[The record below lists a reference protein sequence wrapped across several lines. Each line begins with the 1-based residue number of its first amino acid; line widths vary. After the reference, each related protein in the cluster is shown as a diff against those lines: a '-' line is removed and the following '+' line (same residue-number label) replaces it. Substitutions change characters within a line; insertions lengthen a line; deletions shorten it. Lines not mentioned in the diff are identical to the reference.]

1 MHRIPSRG
9 MTGKETEMISTV
21 PSASIQELLE
31 AGVHFGHKKA
41 RWNPKMA
48 SYIYKTHH
56 NVHIVDLPQ
65 TADLLKKA
73 CDALCSSVKKGGR
86 ILFVGTKFQ
95 AKEAIKDAAERCGQ
109 YYVNHRW
116 LGGMLTNWKT
126 VSSSIRRLK
135 DIEEKIAS
143 PDFDS
148 YTKKEQTSF
157 HRTLEKYNLSL
168 GGFREM
174 GGLPSMLFVIDARK
188 DDIAIREARHLGIPI
203 VGVVDTNVNPEL
215 IDYPIPGNDDGL
227 RAIQLYCRFASDAV
241 LAGLAKEMSELEQ
254 TTNKNEEIDRSQKS
268 EGPVKQKG
276 QTKGRV

>member
-1 MHRIPSRG
+1 MHKGTAPLFKDQLERKQ
-9 MTGKETEMISTV
+9 TMISTI

-48 SYIYKTHH
+48 PYIYKTHH

-65 TADLLKKA
+65 TARLLKEA
-73 CDALCSSVKKGGR
+73 CDALCASVKKGGR

-95 AKEAIKDAAERCGQ
+95 AKEAVKEAAERCGQ

-135 DIEEKIAS
+135 AIEEKVAS
-143 PDFDS
+143 PEFES
-148 YTKKEQTSF
+148 YTKKEQIAF
-157 HRTLEKYNLSL
+157 HRTLEKYKMSL

-174 GGLPSMLFVIDARK
+174 GGLPNMLFVVDIRK
-188 DDIAIREARHLGIPI
+188 DAIAIREARLLGIPI
-203 VGVVDTNVNPEL
+203 VGIVDTNVNPEL
-215 IDYPIPGNDDGL
+215 VDYPIPGNDDGL

-241 LAGLAKEMSELEQ
+241 LAGLAEELSASEQ
-254 TTNKNEEIDRSQKS
+254 KQDKKNIEKKS
-268 EGPVKQKG
+268 EEKTVQNSI
-276 QTKGRV
+276 